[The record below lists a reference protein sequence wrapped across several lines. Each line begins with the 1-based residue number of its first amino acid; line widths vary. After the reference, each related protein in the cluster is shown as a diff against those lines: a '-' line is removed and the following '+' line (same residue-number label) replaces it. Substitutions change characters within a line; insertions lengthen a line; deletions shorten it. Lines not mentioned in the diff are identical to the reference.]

1 MVKQSVLKSLK
12 LIFFIGILLINLSFA
27 FAQKTVA
34 PQLDMTVNRGVI
46 KPISLAVPSFIKES
60 GANSIISR
68 ELAKVI
74 SNNLNGTGLFK
85 SIPQTAYVSTPLSFN
100 TPVQFS
106 DWSIINADVLVVGS
120 VGLKPDGRL
129 EVKFRLWDVSQQKEI
144 GKGKQYFTNS
154 ESWRRISHKISD
166 TIYTRVTG
174 EGAYFDS
181 RVVFVSETGPKDNR
195 TKRLAIMDQDGAN
208 FRLLKHPPSLV
219 IAPRFSPTTNKII
232 FTGYETGKPRV
243 YLMDLSSGEIT
254 SLPELQGMSFAP
266 RFSADG
272 SEIVLSM
279 TENGNTDIFISN
291 LASGTKRRLTT
302 NIAIDTAPSF
312 SPDGNR
318 IVFESDRG
326 GGQQL
331 YIIPSKG
338 GEAKRISFGK
348 GRYATPVWSPR
359 GDLIAFTKIKEGKFH
374 IGVMRVDG
382 TKERLLT
389 TSFLDEG
396 PAWAPNGRVLMFFRE
411 TPGKAGAPSIYS
423 IDISGRNL
431 RKIKTSSFAS
441 DPNWSQILN

>member
-1 MVKQSVLKSLK
+1 MDKQSVLKSLK
-12 LIFFIGILLINLSFA
+12 LIFFIGMLLINLSFA

-338 GEAKRISFGK
+338 GEAKRISFGE

>member
-1 MVKQSVLKSLK
+1 MVKQNVLKSLK
-12 LIFFIGILLINLSFA
+12 IVFFTGMLLINFSFA
-27 FAQKTVA
+27 VAQKNVA

-60 GANSIISR
+60 GASSIISR

-85 SIPQTAYVSTPLSFN
+85 SIPQAAYVSTPLSFN

-219 IAPRFSPTTNKII
+219 IAPRFSPTSNKII

-279 TENGNTDIFISN
+279 TVNGNTDIFINN
-291 LASGTKRRLTT
+291 LALGTKRRLTT

-312 SPDGNR
+312 SPDGNS

-331 YIIPSKG
+331 YIISSEG

-441 DPNWSQILN
+441 DPNWSKILN

>member
-1 MVKQSVLKSLK
+1 MVKQSVSKSLK
-12 LIFFIGILLINLSFA
+12 LIFFIGMLLINLSFA

-74 SNNLNGTGLFK
+74 SNNLNSTGLFK

-338 GEAKRISFGK
+338 GEAKRISFGE

>member
-1 MVKQSVLKSLK
+1 MVEQSILKFLK
-12 LIFFIGILLINLSFA
+12 IIFLTSF
-27 FAQKTVA
+27 FFTCFDIVVAQKKDA
-34 PQLDMTVNRGVI
+34 PQLDVTVNKGVI
-46 KPISLAVPSFIKES
+46 KPISLAIPSFIKES

-74 SNNLNGTGLFK
+74 SNNLDGTGLFR
-85 SIPQTAYVSTPLSFN
+85 SIPQAAYVSTPLSFN
-100 TPVQFS
+100 SPVQFD
-106 DWSIINADVLVVGS
+106 DWSIVNADVLVVGS
-120 VGLKPDGRL
+120 VALKPDGRL

-144 GKGKQYFTNS
+144 GKGKKYFTNS

-208 FRLLKHPPSLV
+208 YKLLKHPPSLV
-219 IAPRFSPTTNKII
+219 IAPRFSPTSNKII

-243 YLMDLSSGEIT
+243 YLMDLSSEEIT
-254 SLPELQGMSFAP
+254 SLPELKGMSFAP
-266 RFSADG
+266 RFSTDG
-272 SEIVLSM
+272 NQIVLSM
-279 TENGNTDIFISN
+279 AENGNTDIFITN
-291 LASGTKRRLTT
+291 LVKGTKRRLTT
-302 NIAIDTAPSF
+302 NSAIDTAPSF
-312 SPDGNR
+312 SPDGMR
-318 IVFESDRG
+318 VVFESDRG

-331 YIIPSKG
+331 YIISTEG

-411 TPGKAGAPSIYS
+411 TPGRAGAPSIYS

>member
-1 MVKQSVLKSLK
+1 MVKQSALKSLK
-12 LIFFIGILLINLSFA
+12 LIFFIGMLLINLSFA

-359 GDLIAFTKIKEGKFH
+359 GDLIAFTKIKEGNFH

>member
-1 MVKQSVLKSLK
+1 MVKESVLKFHK
-12 LIFFIGILLINLSFA
+12 LIFFIGKLLINFSFA

-46 KPISLAVPSFIKES
+46 KPISLAVPSSIKES

-312 SPDGNR
+312 SPDGDS

-331 YIIPSKG
+331 YIISSKG

>member
-12 LIFFIGILLINLSFA
+12 LIFFIGMLLLDLSFA

-129 EVKFRLWDVSQQKEI
+129 EVKFRLGDVSQQKEI

-338 GEAKRISFGK
+338 GEAKRISFGE

>member
-1 MVKQSVLKSLK
+1 MVKQSVLQSLK

-85 SIPQTAYVSTPLSFN
+85 SIPQTAYVSAPLSFN

-331 YIIPSKG
+331 YIIPRKG
-338 GEAKRISFGK
+338 GEAKRISFGE

>member
-1 MVKQSVLKSLK
+1 MVKQNVLKSLK
-12 LIFFIGILLINLSFA
+12 IIFFTGMLLINFSFA
-27 FAQKTVA
+27 VAQKNVA

-60 GANSIISR
+60 GASSIISR

-85 SIPQTAYVSTPLSFN
+85 SIPQAAYVSTPLSFN

-219 IAPRFSPTTNKII
+219 IAPRFSPTSNKII

-279 TENGNTDIFISN
+279 TENGNTDIFINN
-291 LASGTKRRLTT
+291 LALGTRRRLTT

-312 SPDGNR
+312 SPDGSS

-331 YIIPSKG
+331 YIISSKG

-441 DPNWSQILN
+441 DPNWSKILN

>member
-12 LIFFIGILLINLSFA
+12 LISFISMLLINLSFA
-27 FAQKTVA
+27 FAQKIVA

-219 IAPRFSPTTNKII
+219 IAPRFSPAANKII

-312 SPDGNR
+312 SPDGDS

-331 YIIPSKG
+331 YIISSKG

-359 GDLIAFTKIKEGKFH
+359 GALIAFTKIKEGKFH

>member
-1 MVKQSVLKSLK
+1 MVKQSALKSLK
-12 LIFFIGILLINLSFA
+12 LIFFIGMLLINLSFA

-85 SIPQTAYVSTPLSFN
+85 SIPQTAYVSAPLSFN

-338 GEAKRISFGK
+338 GEAKRISFGE

>member
-1 MVKQSVLKSLK
+1 MVNQSALKSLK
-12 LIFFIGILLINLSFA
+12 LIFFIGMLLINLSFA

>member
-1 MVKQSVLKSLK
+1 M
-12 LIFFIGILLINLSFA
+12 LLINFSFVA
-27 FAQKTVA
+27 AQKNDA

-74 SNNLNGTGLFK
+74 SNNLDGTGLFK
-85 SIPQTAYVSTPLSFN
+85 SIPQSAYVSTPLSFN

-243 YLMDLSSGEIT
+243 YLMDLSSGRDNL
-254 SLPELQGMSFAP
+254 SPELKGMSFAP

-272 SEIVLSM
+272 SQIVLSM
-279 TENGNTDIFISN
+279 TENGNTDIFIN
-291 LASGTKRRLTT
+291 TLATGAKRRLTT
-302 NIAIDTAPSF
+302 NNAIDTAPSF
-312 SPDGNR
+312 SPDGKVLCLKVIEEVGNNF
-318 IVFESDRG
+318 ILFLPKEEM
-326 GGQQL
+326 Q
-331 YIIPSKG
+331 
-338 GEAKRISFGK
+338 RISFGK
-348 GRYATPVWSPR
+348 GRYATPFGHQEV
-359 GDLIAFTKIKEGKFH
+359 T
-374 IGVMRVDG
+374 
-382 TKERLLT
+382 
-389 TSFLDEG
+389 
-396 PAWAPNGRVLMFFRE
+396 
-411 TPGKAGAPSIYS
+411 
-423 IDISGRNL
+423 
-431 RKIKTSSFAS
+431 
-441 DPNWSQILN
+441 

>member
-1 MVKQSVLKSLK
+1 MVKQNVLKSLK
-12 LIFFIGILLINLSFA
+12 IVFFTGMLLINFSFA
-27 FAQKTVA
+27 VAQKNVA

-60 GANSIISR
+60 GASSIISR

-85 SIPQTAYVSTPLSFN
+85 SIPQAAYVSTPLSFN

-174 EGAYFDS
+174 EGPYFDS
-181 RVVFVSETGPKDNR
+181 RVIFVSETGPKDNR

-219 IAPRFSPTTNKII
+219 IAPRFSPTSNKII

-279 TENGNTDIFISN
+279 TENGNTDIFIN
-291 LASGTKRRLTT
+291 DLALGTKRRLTT

-312 SPDGNR
+312 SPDGNS

-326 GGQQL
+326 GRQQL
-331 YIIPSKG
+331 YIISSKG

-441 DPNWSQILN
+441 DPNWSKILN

>member
-12 LIFFIGILLINLSFA
+12 LIFFIGMLLINLSFA

-312 SPDGNR
+312 SPDGDS

-331 YIIPSKG
+331 YIISSKG

>member
-1 MVKQSVLKSLK
+1 MVKQSVLKYLK
-12 LIFFIGILLINLSFA
+12 LTFFVGMLLINLSFA

-266 RFSADG
+266 RFSTDG
-272 SEIVLSM
+272 SEIVLSI

-302 NIAIDTAPSF
+302 NIALDTAPSF

-338 GEAKRISFGK
+338 GEAKRISFGE

>member
-1 MVKQSVLKSLK
+1 MVKQSVLQSLK

-85 SIPQTAYVSTPLSFN
+85 SIPQTAYVSAPLSFN

-129 EVKFRLWDVSQQKEI
+129 EVKFRLWDVPQQKEI

-279 TENGNTDIFISN
+279 TENGNTDIFVSN

-338 GEAKRISFGK
+338 GEAKRISFGE

>member
-12 LIFFIGILLINLSFA
+12 LIFFIGMLLINLSFA

-74 SNNLNGTGLFK
+74 SNNLDSTGLFK
-85 SIPQTAYVSTPLSFN
+85 SIPQSAYVSMPLSFN

-106 DWSIINADVLVVGS
+106 DWSIINADVLVMGS

-243 YLMDLSSGEIT
+243 YLMDLSSEEIT
-254 SLPELQGMSFAP
+254 SLPELKGMSFAP

-272 SEIVLSM
+272 SQIVLSM
-279 TENGNTDIFISN
+279 TENGNTDIFINTLST
-291 LASGTKRRLTT
+291 GVKRRLTT
-302 NIAIDTAPSF
+302 NNAIDTAPSF
-312 SPDGNR
+312 SPDGKS

-331 YIIPSKG
+331 YIISTQG
-338 GEAKRISFGK
+338 GDAKRISFGK

-396 PAWAPNGRVLMFFRE
+396 PARLRASE
-411 TPGKAGAPSIYS
+411 
-423 IDISGRNL
+423 SGRQIRCHGNL
-431 RKIKTSSFAS
+431 PR
-441 DPNWSQILN
+441 

>member
-1 MVKQSVLKSLK
+1 MVKQNVLKSLK
-12 LIFFIGILLINLSFA
+12 IVFFTGMLLINFSFA
-27 FAQKTVA
+27 VAQSNVA

-60 GANSIISR
+60 GASSIISR

-85 SIPQTAYVSTPLSFN
+85 SIPQAAYVSTPLSFN

-219 IAPRFSPTTNKII
+219 IAPRFSPTSNKII

-279 TENGNTDIFISN
+279 TENGNTDIFINN
-291 LASGTKRRLTT
+291 LALGTKRRLTT

-312 SPDGNR
+312 SPDGNS

-331 YIIPSKG
+331 YIISSEG

-441 DPNWSQILN
+441 DPNWSKILN

>member
-1 MVKQSVLKSLK
+1 MVKQSALKSLK
-12 LIFFIGILLINLSFA
+12 LIFFIGMLLINLSFA

-60 GANSIISR
+60 GASSIISR

-85 SIPQTAYVSTPLSFN
+85 SIPQAAYVSTPLSFN

-219 IAPRFSPTTNKII
+219 IAPRFSPTSNKII

-279 TENGNTDIFISN
+279 TENGNTDIFINN
-291 LASGTKRRLTT
+291 LALGTKRRLTT

-312 SPDGNR
+312 SPDGNS

-331 YIIPSKG
+331 YIISSEG

-441 DPNWSQILN
+441 DPNWSKILN

>member
-1 MVKQSVLKSLK
+1 MVRYSIFKFLKIIS
-12 LIFFIGILLINLSFA
+12 FTSILLINFSFVA
-27 FAQKTVA
+27 AQKSDA

-46 KPISLAVPSFIKES
+46 KPISLAVPNFIKES

-74 SNNLNGTGLFK
+74 SNNLDSTGLFK
-85 SIPQTAYVSTPLSFN
+85 SISQSAYVSMPLSFN

-106 DWSIINADVLVVGS
+106 DWSIINADVLVMGS

-181 RVVFVSETGPKDNR
+181 KVVFVSETGPKDNR

-243 YLMDLSSGEIT
+243 YLMDLSSEEIT
-254 SLPELQGMSFAP
+254 SLPELKGMSFAP
-266 RFSADG
+266 RFSSDG
-272 SEIVLSM
+272 SQIVFSM
-279 TENGNTDIFISN
+279 TENGNTDIFIN
-291 LASGTKRRLTT
+291 TLASGAKRRLTT

-312 SPDGNR
+312 SPDGKS

-331 YIIPSKG
+331 YIISTQG
-338 GEAKRISFGK
+338 GDAKRISFGK

>member
-12 LIFFIGILLINLSFA
+12 LIFFVGMLLINLSFA

-338 GEAKRISFGK
+338 GEAKRISFGE

>member
-1 MVKQSVLKSLK
+1 MYKIIILIYFFLFTSVTNAKDLEIDINSGQVEPLPIAIADFTDSSGEVSSLGRS
-12 LIFFIGILLINLSFA
+12 ISS
-27 FAQKTVA
+27 
-34 PQLDMTVNRGVI
+34 VI
-46 KPISLAVPSFIKES
+46 T
-60 GANSIISR
+60 
-68 ELAKVI
+68 
-74 SNNLNGTGLFK
+74 NNL
-85 SIPQTAYVSTPLSFN
+85 
-100 TPVQFS
+100 
-106 DWSIINADVLVVGS
+106 VGS
-120 VGLKPDGRL
+120 GQFKALETAAFIAPPTSPSVRPNFNDWKPFGIKAL
-129 EVKFRLWDVSQQKEI
+129 VTGAIKAENNNKIEVEFRLWDVVSETDMI
-144 GKGKQYFTNS
+144 GLRLTVDKA
-154 ESWRRISHKISD
+154 SWRRVSHIISD
-166 TIYTRVTG
+166 FTFERLTGDKGYFDTRVV
-174 EGAYFDS
+174 YI
-181 RVVFVSETGPKDNR
+181 SESGPSNARK
-195 TKRLAIMDQDGAN
+195 KRLAIMDQDGAN

-243 YLMDLSSGEIT
+243 YLMDLSSEEIT
-254 SLPELQGMSFAP
+254 SLPELKGMSFAP
-266 RFSADG
+266 RFSMDG
-272 SEIVLSM
+272 SQIVLSM
-279 TENGNTDIFISN
+279 TENGNTDIFINN
-291 LASGTKRRLTT
+291 LASGVKRRLTT
-302 NIAIDTAPSF
+302 NNAIDTAPSF
-312 SPDGNR
+312 SPDGKS

-331 YIIPSKG
+331 YIISTQG
-338 GEAKRISFGK
+338 GDAKRISFGK

>member
-1 MVKQSVLKSLK
+1 MVKMSASKSLK
-12 LIFFIGILLINLSFA
+12 VFLFTGILLINFSFVV
-27 FAQKTVA
+27 AQKIEA

-46 KPISLAVPSFIKES
+46 KPISLAIPSFIKES
-60 GANSIISR
+60 GASSIISR

-74 SNNLNGTGLFK
+74 ANNLDGTGLFR
-85 SIPQTAYVSTPLSFN
+85 SIPQTAYISRPLSFN
-100 TPVQFS
+100 TPVQFN
-106 DWSIINADVLVVGS
+106 DWSIVNADVLVVGS
-120 VGLKPDGRL
+120 VGLKPGGRL
-129 EVKFRLWDVSQQKEI
+129 QVKFRLWDVSQQKEI
-144 GKGKQYFTNS
+144 GKGKQYLTNS

-166 TIYTRVTG
+166 IIYTRVTG

-181 RVVFVSETGPKDNR
+181 RVVFVSETGRKDNR
-195 TKRLAIMDQDGAN
+195 KKRLAIMDQDGAN
-208 FRLLKHPPSLV
+208 FRLLKHPSSLV
-219 IAPRFSPTTNKII
+219 LAPRFSPTSNEII

-243 YLMDLSSGEIT
+243 YLMDLSSEEIT
-254 SLPELQGMSFAP
+254 SLPDLKGMSFAP

-272 SEIVLSM
+272 NKIVLSM
-279 TENGNTDIFISN
+279 TENGNTDIFVTS
-291 LASGTKRRLTT
+291 LAEGTKRKLTT
-302 NIAIDTAPSF
+302 NSAIDTAPSF
-312 SPDGNR
+312 SPDGKR

-331 YIIPSKG
+331 YIISSGG

-359 GDLIAFTKIKEGKFH
+359 GDLIAFTKIEEGKFH

>member
-1 MVKQSVLKSLK
+1 MVRHSVIKFLKIISITS
-12 LIFFIGILLINLSFA
+12 IFLINHSLVA
-27 FAQKTVA
+27 AQKNYA

-46 KPISLAVPSFIKES
+46 KPISLAVPSFIIES

-74 SNNLNGTGLFK
+74 SNNLDSTGLFK
-85 SIPQTAYVSTPLSFN
+85 SIPQSAYISMPLSFN

-106 DWSIINADVLVVGS
+106 DWSIINADVLVMGS

-243 YLMDLSSGEIT
+243 YLMDLSSEEIT
-254 SLPELQGMSFAP
+254 SLPELKGMSFAP

-272 SEIVLSM
+272 SQIVLSM
-279 TENGNTDIFISN
+279 TENGNTDIFINTLST
-291 LASGTKRRLTT
+291 GVKRRLTT
-302 NIAIDTAPSF
+302 NNAIDTAPSF
-312 SPDGNR
+312 SPDGKS

-331 YIIPSKG
+331 YIISTQG
-338 GEAKRISFGK
+338 GDAKRISFGK

-411 TPGKAGAPSIYS
+411 TPGRAGAPSIYS

>member
-12 LIFFIGILLINLSFA
+12 LIFFIGMLLINLSFA

-291 LASGTKRRLTT
+291 LALGTKRRLTT

-312 SPDGNR
+312 SPDGDS

-331 YIIPSKG
+331 YIISSKG

>member
-12 LIFFIGILLINLSFA
+12 LIFFIGMLLFNLSFA
-27 FAQKTVA
+27 FAQKTLA

-85 SIPQTAYVSTPLSFN
+85 SIPQTAYVSAPLSFN

-331 YIIPSKG
+331 YIIPSEG

>member
-1 MVKQSVLKSLK
+1 MVKQSVLQSLK

>member
-12 LIFFIGILLINLSFA
+12 LIFFIGMLLINLSFA

-338 GEAKRISFGK
+338 GEAKRISFGE

>member
-1 MVKQSVLKSLK
+1 MVRQSVLQSLK
-12 LIFFIGILLINLSFA
+12 LIFFIGMLLINLSFA

-338 GEAKRISFGK
+338 GEAKRISFGE

>member
-1 MVKQSVLKSLK
+1 MVKQSALKSLK
-12 LIFFIGILLINLSFA
+12 LIFFIGMLLINLSFA

-243 YLMDLSSGEIT
+243 YLMDLSSEEIT
-254 SLPELQGMSFAP
+254 PLPELQGMSFAP
-266 RFSADG
+266 RFSAEG

>member
-12 LIFFIGILLINLSFA
+12 LIFFIGMLLINLSFA

-85 SIPQTAYVSTPLSFN
+85 SIPQTAYVSAPLSFN

-338 GEAKRISFGK
+338 GEAKRISFGE

-441 DPNWSQILN
+441 DPNWSKILN

>member
-12 LIFFIGILLINLSFA
+12 LIFFTGMLLINLSFA

>member
-12 LIFFIGILLINLSFA
+12 LISFISMLLINLSFA
-27 FAQKTVA
+27 FAQKIVA

-338 GEAKRISFGK
+338 GEAKRISFGE